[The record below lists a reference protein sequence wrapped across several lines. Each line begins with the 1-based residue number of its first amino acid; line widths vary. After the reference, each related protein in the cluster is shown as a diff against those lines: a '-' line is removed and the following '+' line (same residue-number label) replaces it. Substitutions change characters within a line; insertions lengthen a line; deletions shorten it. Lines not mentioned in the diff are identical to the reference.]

1 MRLAW
6 LTDIHLDFLDDAAI
20 HSLAR
25 GVSQQKPDAVLLT
38 GDISVASALRS
49 HLLLL
54 DSLWEIPTYFVLGNH
69 DFYGASFASVR
80 DIAEGLARV
89 APGLRWLERAGVVSL
104 TSKTAL
110 VGHDGWADAR
120 AGDPDDA
127 SVQMRDW
134 FVIDELKNL
143 DAAARREALRGLGD
157 RAAEHLGVVLPRAL
171 LDHDEVIV
179 ATHPPLF
186 VQACRYLGF
195 QSPPR
200 WLPHLACAAAG
211 EVVRRV
217 AADHPE
223 KRFLC
228 LAGHTHG
235 RARERVAQNLRAW
248 TGGARYGAPEL
259 QRIID
264 VP

>member
-6 LTDIHLDFLDDAAI
+6 LTDIHLDFLAEAAI
-20 HSLAR
+20 RALAL
-25 GVSQQKPDAVLLT
+25 GVSLERPDAVLLT
-38 GDISVASALRS
+38 GDISVASKLEA

-54 DSLWEIPTYFVLGNH
+54 ESLWEVPTYFVLGNH
-69 DFYGASFASVR
+69 DFYGGSFASAR
-80 DIAEGLARV
+80 AIAEGLLEV

-127 SVQMRDW
+127 SVKMRDW
-134 FVIDELKNL
+134 SVIDDLKDL
-143 DAAARREALRGLGD
+143 DAQARREALRTLGD
-157 RAAEHLGVVLPRAL
+157 RAAEHLAAHLPRAFS
-171 LDHDEVIV
+171 DHDEVIV

-186 VQACRYLGF
+186 VRACRYLGF

-200 WLPHLACAAAG
+200 WLPHLVCAAAG
-211 EVVRRV
+211 EVVQRA
-217 AADHPE
+217 AADHPD
-223 KRFLC
+223 KRILC

-235 RARERVAQNLRAW
+235 RARERIAENLRAW
-248 TGGARYGAPEL
+248 TGSARYGAPEL

-264 VP
+264 VT